1 MHPNPCTIAALC
13 SNNAVHVLTGGAGQ
27 GGSDD
32 IEYID
37 CIFRGTAS
45 PCAQTMPVQM
55 LTGGAGQGGSDEE
68 GQGPKK
74 GLFGLPFM
82 ARAQVRKAWL
92 MSY

>member
-1 MHPNPCTIAALC
+1 MCSMHPNPCTIAALC
-13 SNNAVHVLTGGAGQ
+13 SNNAVHV
-27 GGSDD
+27 
-32 IEYID
+32 
-37 CIFRGTAS
+37 
-45 PCAQTMPVQM
+45 